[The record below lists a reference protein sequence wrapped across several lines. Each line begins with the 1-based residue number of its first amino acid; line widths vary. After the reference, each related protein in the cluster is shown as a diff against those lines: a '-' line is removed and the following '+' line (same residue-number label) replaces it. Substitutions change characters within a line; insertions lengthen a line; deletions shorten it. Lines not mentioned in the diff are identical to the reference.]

1 MWLVVTAIEH
11 PQQTSRRGRHN
22 TIWFRVYDPIFVVGL
37 YETLSKELQLLE
49 FNFSLWQMLT
59 AMYVY
64 MKYCANQGVFQA
76 SLWAE
81 PNQNTVCP
89 WQLYK
94 KYWNARISFSIGLTL
109 S

>member
-64 MKYCANQGVFQA
+64 MKYSEN
-76 SLWAE
+76 LR
-81 PNQNTVCP
+81 
-89 WQLYK
+89 
-94 KYWNARISFSIGLTL
+94 RISSFVVGRAGSEYGLPVAVI
-109 S
+109 